1 MKREEC
7 YDILKDCLLKY
18 IDNDYILLD
27 LPYFSNVGD
36 ILIWQ
41 SAKDLLKEVPYKCIY
56 SASIETYKK
65 KEIPYK
71 AIVIFMGGGNWGD
84 LWIRH
89 QKFRQRVLKD
99 YPYNKIVQL
108 PQSAYWKDTDAMAFD
123 SKLFSN
129 HRAPIILMA
138 REKKTFYLFQEEY
151 TFAKS
156 VLVPDLVLSFNV
168 QNYCKKHRIKIIEG
182 KGKLLVQ
189 RCDAEKNMYQ
199 PKLSGENFAEIS
211 DWPCMKNAL
220 LEDKV
225 YNVIM
230 KFVSFTMPQAIM
242 LKLKDFFF
250 KNILIHSYI
259 RSGINYLNMFE
270 SIYSTRLHAGV
281 LAWLL
286 GKQTFIID
294 NSYGKCSGV
303 YDEWVSDQKKLN
315 ML

>member
-7 YDILKDCLLKY
+7 YEILKDCLLKY

-41 SAKDLLKEVPYKCIY
+41 SAKDLLNEVPYKCIY

-65 KEIPYK
+65 KEIPHK
-71 AIVIFMGGGNWGD
+71 AIVIFMGGGNFGD

-89 QKFRQRVLKD
+89 QKFRQRVLND

-108 PQSAYWKDTDAMAFD
+108 PQSAYWKDTDVMALD
-123 SKLFSN
+123 SKLFSK

-138 REKKTFYLFQEEY
+138 REKNTFNLFQKEY
-151 TFAKS
+151 PFAKS

-168 QNYCKKHRIKIIEG
+168 QNYCKRHRIKIIEG
-182 KGKLLVQ
+182 KGQLLVQ
-189 RCDAEKNMYQ
+189 RCDLEKNPSQ
-199 PKLSGENFAEIS
+199 PKLSGENFTEIS
-211 DWPCMKNAL
+211 DWPCMRKAL

-230 KFVSFTMPQAIM
+230 KFVSFTMPQAIVV
-242 LKLKDFFF
+242 KLRDFFF
-250 KNILIHSYI
+250 QNILIHSYI
-259 RSGINYLNMFE
+259 KSGINYLNMFE
-270 SIYSTRLHAGV
+270 TIYSTRLHAGV

-303 YDEWVSDQKKLN
+303 YDEWLSDQKKLN
-315 ML
+315 IL

>member
-7 YDILKDCLLKY
+7 YEILKDCLLKY

-56 SASIETYKK
+56 SANIETYKK

-89 QKFRQRVLKD
+89 QKFRQRVLND

-108 PQSAYWKDTDAMAFD
+108 PQSAYWKDTDAMVYD

-138 REKKTFYLFQEEY
+138 REKKTFNLFQEEY
-151 TFAKS
+151 PFAKS

-168 QNYCKKHRIKIIEG
+168 QNYCKRHKIKIIDG

-189 RCDAEKNMYQ
+189 RCDSEKNPYQ

-242 LKLKDFFF
+242 AKLRDFFF
-250 KNILIHSYI
+250 QNILIHAYI
-259 RSGINYLNMFE
+259 KSGINYLNKFE
-270 SIYSTRLHAGV
+270 TIYSTRLHAAV

-303 YDEWVSDQKKLN
+303 YNEWVSDQKKLN
-315 ML
+315 IL